1 VRRSAEAKC
10 GRSRS
15 APRSLQR
22 AAICGGISQRAQVA
36 AEREGRPH
44 RGRER
49 KVVKVEHRRVR
60 DSVRAAGNDLAER
73 VEVRRQVLEDGLEE
87 FGLDVL
93 RRVETEAVYAE
104 VGELAQ
110 TVADDGA
117 DGGRFGAEVA
127 EVVVQ
132 PADDRRVVV
141 GPAARVKIRR
151 LELRELLAQEAASVA
166 HLP

>member
-1 VRRSAEAKC
+1 M
-10 GRSRS
+10 
-15 APRSLQR
+15 
-22 AAICGGISQRAQVA
+22 
-36 AEREGRPH
+36 
-44 RGRER
+44 
-49 KVVKVEHRRVR
+49 
-60 DSVRAAGNDLAER
+60 
-73 VEVRRQVLEDGLEE
+73 
-87 FGLDVL
+87 L